1 MERKLSMIDSDKIE
15 FIPVDSLQKIFMK
28 KDPLMC
34 KKLQKIEGFL
44 HGGYNYYNSQYSIRK
59 IDPYRVTDADD
70 AFPSGDSFLVYPGE
84 DGNAV
89 ESLRLLV
96 LEEGF
101 EDCRALKLLEQYK
114 GKKYVHNLVNQI
126 AGMNITF
133 EKYPVESESFENLRA
148 RINKELDEI

>member
-1 MERKLSMIDSDKIE
+1 M
-15 FIPVDSLQKIFMK
+15 
-28 KDPLMC
+28 
-34 KKLQKIEGFL
+34 
-44 HGGYNYYNSQYSIRK
+44 
-59 IDPYRVTDADD
+59 
-70 AFPSGDSFLVYPGE
+70 
-84 DGNAV
+84 

-133 EKYPVESESFENLRA
+133 EKYPVESEFFENLRA